1 MLTQDAPRDFLGR
14 AFASLQL
21 IAFFATE
28 SGRIAKL
35 AELTR
40 RVESKG

>member
-1 MLTQDAPRDFLGR
+1 MLTQDGARDFLGR

-21 IAFFATE
+21 IAFFAIE
-28 SGRIAKL
+28 CGCIARL
-35 AELTR
+35 TELTR